1 MGVSSTTVSRW
12 ARSLA
17 GGGDLKAT
25 KTPGRPVRL
34 KRELIV
40 HAYNE
45 HGGPMTVFAFTD
57 LLQERFGVTYDPV
70 HLGRLMTRLG
80 LAKKYPRA
88 TKAMRAIMGA
98 KI

>member
-1 MGVSSTTVSRW
+1 MPKITRPQMESRLKGSVPLLRSDISQRDVARRMGVSSTTVSRW

-40 HAYNE
+40 KLTTSTAA
-45 HGGPMTVFAFTD
+45 P
-57 LLQERFGVTYDPV
+57 
-70 HLGRLMTRLG
+70 
-80 LAKKYPRA
+80 
-88 TKAMRAIMGA
+88 
-98 KI
+98 